1 MTDLTEHIEY
11 QLGTW
16 TVEHELWEQELFT
29 ALADGEA
36 TFEGIELDH
45 ARQEL
50 SQFAEFL
57 GHVRQAQ
64 RGLTRRPQVDPFLA
78 AQAVLKVCHASAE
91 RIGERLDVRRDRVR
105 EAFALLADLA
115 AGEQA
120 WAAERQRAATDR
132 LQHTITI
139 VTAALLVPALV
150 VSIYGANIRELST
163 GARGDLPTLGSLM
176 VTSSL
181 LTTVVIRGSRSEPLI
196 TRSSAGNA
204 SAGAIGL
211 VATVILVAGMATG
224 GLSGLGWCAA
234 LVGSGLVAVS
244 GILGYLTQRND
255 TPQPSMAGTQEHH
268 DP

>member
-1 MTDLTEHIEY
+1 
-11 QLGTW
+11 
-16 TVEHELWEQELFT
+16 
-29 ALADGEA
+29 
-36 TFEGIELDH
+36 
-45 ARQEL
+45 
-50 SQFAEFL
+50 
-57 GHVRQAQ
+57 VR
-64 RGLTRRPQVDPFLA
+64 
-78 AQAVLKVCHASAE
+78 KVCHASAD
-91 RIGERLDVRRDRVR
+91 RIGERLDIRRDRVR

-120 WAAERQRAATDR
+120 WAAEQQRAATDR

-181 LTTVVIRGSRSEPLI
+181 LTTVAIRGSRSEPLI

-204 SAGAIGL
+204 SAGATGTVL
-211 VATVILVAGMATG
+211 TVILVAGMATG
-224 GLSGLGWCAA
+224 GLTGLGWCAA

-255 TPQPSMAGTQEHH
+255 TPQPSMAGAQAHH
-268 DP
+268 DH